1 MRKFNDFD
9 KDLASYVIS
18 NGSLGCCLE
27 KCNSIVK
34 VFDDNAA
41 LLVVNEQETYVFFSD
56 KEKKE
61 KCVSSLVSMLSIFDF
76 LSKNRLI
83 YIVPN
88 QSANILLYQNE
99 TRRWAKVPDGRLNY
113 DNGYIRL
120 ATIPSIQD
128 RFGVDSI
135 KGEKL
140 PQSLSKPLAE
150 IFSSNIYS
158 TQSLIDLRNNKY
170 ESIEIQSLKHQR
182 RTAVISSIFAWIIA
196 IGTCLWNIYMTK
208 YNNEHAKTELKEEQ
222 YKGLTT
228 VIHNN
233 LQEMEDIETKI
244 DFIIEKRDKQDS
256 LLRSLQMKKN
266 R

>member
-27 KCNSIVK
+27 KCNSIVN

-41 LLVVNEQETYVFFSD
+41 LLVVNELETYVFYSD

-61 KCVSSLVSMLSIFDF
+61 RCVSSLVSMLSIFDF
-76 LSKNRLI
+76 LSKNGLV
-83 YIVPN
+83 YIVRN
-88 QSANILLYQNE
+88 QAANILLYQNE
-99 TRRWAKVPDGRLNY
+99 TRRWTKVPDGRLNY
-113 DNGYIRL
+113 NNGYIQL
-120 ATIPSIQD
+120 TPEPSIQD
-128 RFGVDSI
+128 CLGVDSI

-150 IFSSNIYS
+150 IFSSNIYC
-158 TQSLIDLRNNKY
+158 TQSLIDLKKNKY

-182 RTAVISSIFAWIIA
+182 CMAVVSSIFAWVIA
-196 IGTCLWNIYMTK
+196 IGTCAWNIFMTK

-233 LQEMEDIETKI
+233 LQKMEDIETKI
-244 DFIIEKRDKQDS
+244 DLIIEKWDKQDS
-256 LLRSLQMKKN
+256 LLRSLQKKRN
-266 R
+266 Q